1 MKNLRYIGPFFRMN
15 SLSEKEINGQL
26 FYLSKEAVKT
36 IVLNSRCGL
45 VSQIKKYNKLSSSI
59 DITTKSNFSPLLC
72 VYRKASPTF
81 IHSKNSNGFD
91 EETFKKE
98 INPSTNALMSLCLLE
113 LLDYYRSFE
122 NTDKSIYSIN
132 EIYKNL
138 TKDQLDFYSSHLRN
152 REGVFVDKKN
162 LLENNAKNF
171 NLVDKDKKFK
181 FSDQAFMMIAYYL
194 YSIKNPTDESA
205 ELYKEFSDQILKMF
219 CDFKDQ
225 IYECSLDE
233 ICKVVLSLNLLY
245 SYSDNNNEELKD
257 LIIDLSD
264 YAMGKFDEK
273 DYYIDSLDTASLC
286 SIVLTLSYKHT
297 KIISFSEKTT
307 EIINRLYTLY
317 DEEKGAFYK
326 LSSKKEIKYSCFDIT
341 FYVLAFIIYQNI
353 ISNSTEYKL
362 MISTVYKKFIINSGL
377 ITSWPEAP
385 TLDDY
390 ERYRGF
396 TLNSN
401 DMVDESYFRMPNIP
415 TPDSTGSAPIFNK
428 YVTYNKR
435 KDSFSVGKSSFDSYR
450 NFLNFFLIIH
460 LFKDEYMDELGLL
473 DGDIPS
479 INNDSLL
486 RSESEDNIEDF
497 PDEIVET
504 EESDKYDEYDK
515 LERSK
520 EIIETEQ
527 IIEAPMESAE
537 VIDIIVE
544 DVIVDEPSREIPVQ
558 GLDISIEDIIEP
570 DEN

>member
-181 FSDQAFMMIAYYL
+181 FSDQAFMMLAYYL
-194 YSIKNPTDESA
+194 YSIKNPNDESA

-225 IYECSLDE
+225 IYDCSLDE

-245 SYSDNNNEELKD
+245 SYSDGDNEELKD

-297 KIISFSEKTT
+297 KIITFSEKTT

-341 FYVLAFIIYQNI
+341 FYVLAFITYQNI

-473 DGDIPS
+473 DGDIPP
-479 INNDSLL
+479 INNDDLL
-486 RSESEDNIEDF
+486 RNEPKDDIDT
-497 PDEIVET
+497 PLDEIVES
-504 EESDKYDEYDK
+504 EEDDEIHNLD
-515 LERSK
+515 RSN
-520 EIIETEQ
+520 ETIEAEE
-527 IIEAPMESAE
+527 IIEAPVESSE
-537 VIDIIVE
+537 VIEITVEEVIIE
-544 DVIVDEPSREIPVQ
+544 EPTREIPAQ
-558 GLDISIEDIIEP
+558 SLNIPIEDIIES

>member
-1 MKNLRYIGPFFRMN
+1 MRYIGPFFRMN

-36 IVLNSRCGL
+36 IVLNSKCGL

-59 DITTKSNFSPLLC
+59 DITTNSNFSPLLC

-113 LLDYYRSFE
+113 LLDYYRGFE
-122 NTDKSIYSIN
+122 NIDKSIYSIN

-138 TKDQLDFYSSHLRN
+138 VKDQLDFYSIHLRN

-162 LLENNAKNF
+162 ILESNSKNF

-181 FSDQAFMMIAYYL
+181 FSDQSFMMIAYYL
-194 YSIKNPTDESA
+194 YSIKNPNDESSD
-205 ELYKEFSDQILKMF
+205 LYKEFSEQILKMF

-225 IYECSLDE
+225 IYDCSLDE
-233 ICKVVLSLNLLY
+233 ICKVLLALNILY
-245 SYSDNNNEELKD
+245 SYNYNNDELKD
-257 LIIDLSD
+257 LIIDLAD
-264 YAMGKFDEK
+264 YAMCKFDEK

-297 KIISFSEKTT
+297 KILTFSEKTT

-317 DEEKGAFYK
+317 DEDKGAFYK

-341 FYVLAFIIYQNI
+341 FYILAFIIYQSI
-353 ISNSTEYKL
+353 ISNSNEYRM
-362 MISTVYKKFIINSGL
+362 MISTIYKKFIINSGL

-396 TLNSN
+396 SLNSN

-415 TPDSTGSAPIFNK
+415 TPDSTGIAPIFNK
-428 YVTYNKR
+428 YITYNKR
-435 KDSFSVGKSSFDSYR
+435 KDSFSISKNTFDSYR
-450 NFLNFFLIIH
+450 NFLNFFLLIH

-473 DGDIPS
+473 
-479 INNDSLL
+479 
-486 RSESEDNIEDF
+486 EDNILSTTEVRKSQEESINTDVVSS
-497 PDEIVET
+497 DVTTET
-504 EESDKYDEYDK
+504 EK
-515 LERSK
+515 
-520 EIIETEQ
+520 IIETQ
-527 IIEAPMESAE
+527 VNTSTE
-537 VIDIIVE
+537 VIDTVPVDI
-544 DVIVDEPSREIPVQ
+544 IVDENPVEIQPTS
-558 GLDISIEDIIEP
+558 LNKS
-570 DEN
+570 DENNEQTTKI

>member
-1 MKNLRYIGPFFRMN
+1 MRYIGPFFRMN

-36 IVLNSRCGL
+36 IVLNSKCGL

-59 DITTKSNFSPLLC
+59 DITTNSNFSPLLC

-113 LLDYYRSFE
+113 LLDYYRGFE
-122 NTDKSIYSIN
+122 NIDKSIYSIN

-138 TKDQLDFYSSHLRN
+138 VKDQLDFYSIHLRN

-162 LLENNAKNF
+162 ILESNSKNF

-181 FSDQAFMMIAYYL
+181 FSDQSFMMIAYYL
-194 YSIKNPTDESA
+194 YSIKNPNDESSD
-205 ELYKEFSDQILKMF
+205 LYKEFSEQILKMF

-225 IYECSLDE
+225 IYDCSLDE
-233 ICKVVLSLNLLY
+233 ICKVLLALNILY
-245 SYSDNNNEELKD
+245 SYNYNNDELKD
-257 LIIDLSD
+257 LIIDLAD
-264 YAMGKFDEK
+264 YAMCKFDEK

-297 KIISFSEKTT
+297 KILTFSEKTT

-317 DEEKGAFYK
+317 DEDKGAFYK

-341 FYVLAFIIYQNI
+341 FYILAFIIYQSI
-353 ISNSTEYKL
+353 ISNSNEYRM
-362 MISTVYKKFIINSGL
+362 MISTIYKKFIINSGL

-396 TLNSN
+396 SLNSN

-415 TPDSTGSAPIFNK
+415 TPDSTGIAPIFNK
-428 YVTYNKR
+428 YITYNKR
-435 KDSFSVGKSSFDSYR
+435 KDSFSISKNTFDSYR
-450 NFLNFFLIIH
+450 NFLNFFLLIH
-460 LFKDEYMDELGLL
+460 LFKDEYMYELGLL
-473 DGDIPS
+473 
-479 INNDSLL
+479 
-486 RSESEDNIEDF
+486 EDNILSTTEVRKSQEESINTDVVSS
-497 PDEIVET
+497 DVTTET
-504 EESDKYDEYDK
+504 EK
-515 LERSK
+515 
-520 EIIETEQ
+520 IIETQ
-527 IIEAPMESAE
+527 VNTSTE
-537 VIDIIVE
+537 VIDTVPVDI
-544 DVIVDEPSREIPVQ
+544 IVDENPVEIQPTS
-558 GLDISIEDIIEP
+558 LNKSN
-570 DEN
+570 ENNEQTTKI

>member
-59 DITTKSNFSPLLC
+59 DITTNSNFSPLLC

-113 LLDYYRSFE
+113 LLDYYRNFE
-122 NTDKSIYSIN
+122 NIDKNIYSIN

-138 TKDQLDFYSSHLRN
+138 TKDQLDFYSTHLRN
-152 REGVFVDKKN
+152 SEGVFADKKN
-162 LLENNAKNF
+162 LLENNSKNF

-181 FSDQAFMMIAYYL
+181 FSDQAFMMLAYYL
-194 YSIKNPTDESA
+194 YSIKNLNDESS
-205 ELYKEFSDQILKMF
+205 ELYKEFSNQILKMF

-225 IYECSLDE
+225 IYDCSLDE
-233 ICKVVLSLNLLY
+233 ICKVLLSLNILY
-245 SYSDNNNEELKD
+245 NYNDNNNDELKD
-257 LIIDLSD
+257 LIIDLAD
-264 YAMGKFDEK
+264 YAMCKFDEK

-286 SIVLTLSYKHT
+286 SIVLSLSYKHT
-297 KIISFSEKTT
+297 KILTFSEKTT

-341 FYVLAFIIYQNI
+341 FYILAFIIYQNI
-353 ISNSTEYKL
+353 ISTSNEYKV
-362 MISTVYKKFIINSGL
+362 MISTIYKKFVINSGL

-401 DMVDESYFRMPNIP
+401 DMVDETYFRMPNIP
-415 TPDSTGSAPIFNK
+415 TPESTGNAPIFNK
-428 YVTYNKR
+428 YITYNKR
-435 KDSFSVGKSSFDSYR
+435 KDSFSVSKNTFDSYR
-450 NFLNFFLIIH
+450 NFLNFFLLIH
-460 LFKDEYMDELGLL
+460 FFKDEYMDELGLL
-473 DGDIPS
+473 DDKSTTVTDISPLQEES
-479 INNDSLL
+479 I
-486 RSESEDNIEDF
+486 RNIDTTS
-497 PDEIVET
+497 DVSIET
-504 EESDKYDEYDK
+504 EETIKNPVDS
-515 LERSK
+515 SV
-520 EIIETEQ
+520 
-527 IIEAPMESAE
+527 E
-537 VIDIIVE
+537 VIDIIPE
-544 DVIVDEPSREIPVQ
+544 EVIVNETVKEMPVQ
-558 GLDISIEDIIEP
+558 GLDASREDTIESDK
-570 DEN
+570 N

>member
-59 DITTKSNFSPLLC
+59 DITTNSNFSPLLC

-122 NTDKSIYSIN
+122 NIDKSIYSIN

-138 TKDQLDFYSSHLRN
+138 AKDQLDFYSTHLRN

-162 LLENNAKNF
+162 ILENNAKNF
-171 NLVDKDKKFK
+171 NLVDKDNKFK

-194 YSIKNPTDESA
+194 YSIKNPNDESSD
-205 ELYKEFSDQILKMF
+205 LYKEFSEQILRMF

-225 IYECSLDE
+225 IYDCSLDE
-233 ICKVVLSLNLLY
+233 ICKVLLSLNILY
-245 SYSDNNNEELKD
+245 SYNDNNAELKD
-257 LIIDLSD
+257 LIIDLAD
-264 YAMGKFDEK
+264 YAMCKFDEK
-273 DYYIDSLDTASLC
+273 DYYINSLDTASLC

-297 KIISFSEKTT
+297 KIMTFSEKTT

-317 DEEKGAFYK
+317 DEDKGAFYK

-341 FYVLAFIIYQNI
+341 FYILAFIIYQNI
-353 ISNSTEYKL
+353 ISNSNEYRM
-362 MISTVYKKFIINSGL
+362 MISTIYKKFIINSGL

-396 TLNSN
+396 SLNSN

-415 TPDSTGSAPIFNK
+415 TPDSTGVAPIFNK
-428 YVTYNKR
+428 YITYNKR
-435 KDSFSVGKSSFDSYR
+435 KDSFSISKNTFDSYR
-450 NFLNFFLIIH
+450 NFLNFFLLIH

-473 DGDIPS
+473 EDSMLSTSEVRLSQEES
-479 INNDSLL
+479 INTVIESSDSITTT
-486 RSESEDNIEDF
+486 EKIIKTQDNTSTKVVD
-497 PDEIVET
+497 IVPE
-504 EESDKYDEYDK
+504 
-515 LERSK
+515 
-520 EIIETEQ
+520 
-527 IIEAPMESAE
+527 
-537 VIDIIVE
+537 DIIVNE
-544 DVIVDEPSREIPVQ
+544 NSVEIQSTP
-558 GLDISIEDIIEP
+558 LSKP
-570 DEN
+570 NENNPETNKN

>member
-1 MKNLRYIGPFFRMN
+1 MRYIGPFFRMN

-36 IVLNSRCGL
+36 IVLNSKCGL

-59 DITTKSNFSPLLC
+59 DITTNSNFSPLLC

-122 NTDKSIYSIN
+122 SIDKSIYSIN

-138 TKDQLDFYSSHLRN
+138 AKDQLDFYSTHLRN

-162 LLENNAKNF
+162 ILENNSKNF

-181 FSDQAFMMIAYYL
+181 FSDQSFMMIAYYL
-194 YSIKNPTDESA
+194 YSIKNPNDESSD
-205 ELYKEFSDQILKMF
+205 LYNEFSEQILKMF

-225 IYECSLDE
+225 IYDCSLDE
-233 ICKVVLSLNLLY
+233 VCKVLLSLNVLY
-245 SYSDNNNEELKD
+245 SYNYNNDELKD
-257 LIIDLSD
+257 LIIDLAD
-264 YAMGKFDEK
+264 YAMCKFDEK

-297 KIISFSEKTT
+297 KILTFSEKTT

-317 DEEKGAFYK
+317 DEDKGAFYK

-341 FYVLAFIIYQNI
+341 FYILAFIIYQSI
-353 ISNSTEYKL
+353 ISNSNEYRM
-362 MISTVYKKFIINSGL
+362 MISTIYKKFIINSGL

-396 TLNSN
+396 SLNSN

-415 TPDSTGSAPIFNK
+415 TPDSTGIAPIFNK
-428 YVTYNKR
+428 YITYNKR
-435 KDSFSVGKSSFDSYR
+435 KDSFSISKNTFDSYR
-450 NFLNFFLIIH
+450 NFLNFFLLIH

-473 DGDIPS
+473 
-479 INNDSLL
+479 
-486 RSESEDNIEDF
+486 EDNILSTTEVRKSQEESINTDVVSS
-497 PDEIVET
+497 DVTTET
-504 EESDKYDEYDK
+504 EK
-515 LERSK
+515 
-520 EIIETEQ
+520 IIETQ
-527 IIEAPMESAE
+527 VSTSTE
-537 VIDIIVE
+537 VIDTVPVDI
-544 DVIVDEPSREIPVQ
+544 IVDENPVEIQPTS
-558 GLDISIEDIIEP
+558 LNKS
-570 DEN
+570 DENNEQTTKI

>member
-59 DITTKSNFSPLLC
+59 DITTNSNFSPLLC

-122 NTDKSIYSIN
+122 NIDKSIYSIN

-138 TKDQLDFYSSHLRN
+138 AKDQLDFYSTHLRN

-162 LLENNAKNF
+162 ILENNAKNF

-194 YSIKNPTDESA
+194 YSIKNPNDESSD
-205 ELYKEFSDQILKMF
+205 LYKEFSEQILKMF

-225 IYECSLDE
+225 IYDCSLDE
-233 ICKVVLSLNLLY
+233 ICKVLLSLNILY
-245 SYSDNNNEELKD
+245 SYNDNNAELKD
-257 LIIDLSD
+257 LIIDLAD
-264 YAMGKFDEK
+264 YAMCKFDEK
-273 DYYIDSLDTASLC
+273 DYYINSLDTASLC

-297 KIISFSEKTT
+297 KILTFSEKTT

-317 DEEKGAFYK
+317 DEDKGAFYK

-341 FYVLAFIIYQNI
+341 FYILAFIIYQNI
-353 ISNSTEYKL
+353 INSSNEYRM
-362 MISTVYKKFIINSGL
+362 MISTIYKKFIINSGL

-396 TLNSN
+396 SLNSK

-415 TPDSTGSAPIFNK
+415 TPDSTGVAPIFNK
-428 YVTYNKR
+428 YITYNKR
-435 KDSFSVGKSSFDSYR
+435 KDSFSISKNTFDSYR
-450 NFLNFFLIIH
+450 NFLNFFLLIH

-473 DGDIPS
+473 EDSMLSTSEVRSSQEES
-479 INNDSLL
+479 INTVTESSDS
-486 RSESEDNIEDF
+486 ITT
-497 PDEIVET
+497 T
-504 EESDKYDEYDK
+504 EK
-515 LERSK
+515 
-520 EIIETEQ
+520 IIETQ
-527 IIEAPMESAE
+527 DNTSTE
-537 VIDIIVE
+537 VVDIVPEDIIVNE
-544 DVIVDEPSREIPVQ
+544 NSVEIQSTP
-558 GLDISIEDIIEP
+558 LSKP
-570 DEN
+570 DENNPETNKN

>member
-36 IVLNSRCGL
+36 IVLQSKCGL
-45 VSQIKKYNKLSSSI
+45 VSKIKKNKSSSSI
-59 DITTKSNFSPLLC
+59 DITTNSNFSPLLC

-113 LLDYYRSFE
+113 LLDYYRNFE
-122 NTDKSIYSIN
+122 NIDKNIYSIN

-138 TKDQLDFYSSHLRN
+138 TKDQLDFYSTHLRN
-152 REGVFVDKKN
+152 SEGVFADKKN
-162 LLENNAKNF
+162 LLENNSKNF

-181 FSDQAFMMIAYYL
+181 FSDQAFMMLAYYL
-194 YSIKNPTDESA
+194 YSIKNLNDESS
-205 ELYKEFSDQILKMF
+205 ELYKEFSNQILKMF

-225 IYECSLDE
+225 IYDCSLDE
-233 ICKVVLSLNLLY
+233 ICKVLLSLNILY
-245 SYSDNNNEELKD
+245 NYNDNNNDELKD
-257 LIIDLSD
+257 LIIDLAD
-264 YAMGKFDEK
+264 YAMCKFDEK

-297 KIISFSEKTT
+297 KILTFSEKTT

-341 FYVLAFIIYQNI
+341 FYILAFIIYQNI
-353 ISNSTEYKL
+353 ISTSNEYKV
-362 MISTVYKKFIINSGL
+362 MISTIYKKFVINSGL

-401 DMVDESYFRMPNIP
+401 DMVDETYFRMPNIP
-415 TPDSTGSAPIFNK
+415 TPESTGNAPIFNK
-428 YVTYNKR
+428 YITYNKR
-435 KDSFSVGKSSFDSYR
+435 KDSFSVSKNTFDSYR
-450 NFLNFFLIIH
+450 NFLNFFLLIH
-460 LFKDEYMDELGLL
+460 FFKDEYMDELGLL
-473 DGDIPS
+473 DDKSTTVTDISPLQEES
-479 INNDSLL
+479 I
-486 RSESEDNIEDF
+486 RNIDTTS
-497 PDEIVET
+497 DVSIET
-504 EESDKYDEYDK
+504 EETIKNPVDS
-515 LERSK
+515 SV
-520 EIIETEQ
+520 
-527 IIEAPMESAE
+527 E
-537 VIDIIVE
+537 VIDIIPE
-544 DVIVDEPSREIPVQ
+544 EVIVNETVKEMPAQ
-558 GLDISIEDIIEP
+558 GLDASREDTIESDK
-570 DEN
+570 N

>member
-1 MKNLRYIGPFFRMN
+1 MRYIGPFFRMN

-36 IVLNSRCGL
+36 IVLNSKCGL

-59 DITTKSNFSPLLC
+59 DITTNSNFSPLLC

-122 NTDKSIYSIN
+122 SIDKSIYSIN

-138 TKDQLDFYSSHLRN
+138 AKDQLDFYSTHLRN

-162 LLENNAKNF
+162 ILENNSKNF

-181 FSDQAFMMIAYYL
+181 FSDQSFMMIAYYL
-194 YSIKNPTDESA
+194 YSIKNPNDESSD
-205 ELYKEFSDQILKMF
+205 LYNEFSEQILKMF

-225 IYECSLDE
+225 IYDCSLDE
-233 ICKVVLSLNLLY
+233 VCKVLLSLNVLY
-245 SYSDNNNEELKD
+245 SYNYNNDELKD
-257 LIIDLSD
+257 LIIDLTD
-264 YAMGKFDEK
+264 YAMCKFDEK

-297 KIISFSEKTT
+297 KILTFSEKTT

-317 DEEKGAFYK
+317 DEDKGAFYK

-341 FYVLAFIIYQNI
+341 FYILAFIIYQSI
-353 ISNSTEYKL
+353 ISNSNEYRM
-362 MISTVYKKFIINSGL
+362 MISTIYKKFIINSGL

-396 TLNSN
+396 SLNSN

-415 TPDSTGSAPIFNK
+415 TPDSTGIAPIFNK
-428 YVTYNKR
+428 YITYNKR
-435 KDSFSVGKSSFDSYR
+435 KDSFSISKNTFDSYR
-450 NFLNFFLIIH
+450 NFLNFFLLIH

-473 DGDIPS
+473 
-479 INNDSLL
+479 
-486 RSESEDNIEDF
+486 EDNILSTTEVRKSQEESINTDVVSS
-497 PDEIVET
+497 DVTTET
-504 EESDKYDEYDK
+504 EK
-515 LERSK
+515 
-520 EIIETEQ
+520 IIETQ
-527 IIEAPMESAE
+527 VNTSTE
-537 VIDIIVE
+537 VIDTVPVDI
-544 DVIVDEPSREIPVQ
+544 IVDENPVEIQPTS
-558 GLDISIEDIIEP
+558 LNKS
-570 DEN
+570 DENNEQTTKI

>member
-1 MKNLRYIGPFFRMN
+1 MRYIGPFFRMN

-36 IVLNSRCGL
+36 IVLNSKCGL

-59 DITTKSNFSPLLC
+59 DITTNSNFSPLLC
-72 VYRKASPTF
+72 LYRKASPTF

-113 LLDYYRSFE
+113 LLDYYRGFE
-122 NTDKSIYSIN
+122 NIDKSIYSIN

-138 TKDQLDFYSSHLRN
+138 VKDQLDFYSIHLRN

-162 LLENNAKNF
+162 ILESNSKNF

-181 FSDQAFMMIAYYL
+181 FSDQSFMMIAYYL
-194 YSIKNPTDESA
+194 YSIKNPNDESSD
-205 ELYKEFSDQILKMF
+205 LYKEFSEQILKMF

-225 IYECSLDE
+225 IYDCSLDE
-233 ICKVVLSLNLLY
+233 ICKVLLALNILY
-245 SYSDNNNEELKD
+245 SYNYNNDELKD
-257 LIIDLSD
+257 LIIDLAD
-264 YAMGKFDEK
+264 YAMCKFDEK

-297 KIISFSEKTT
+297 KILTFSEKTT

-317 DEEKGAFYK
+317 DEDKGAFYK

-341 FYVLAFIIYQNI
+341 FYILAFIIYQSI
-353 ISNSTEYKL
+353 ISNSNEYRM
-362 MISTVYKKFIINSGL
+362 MISTIYKKFIINSGL

-396 TLNSN
+396 SLNSN

-415 TPDSTGSAPIFNK
+415 TPDSTGIAPIFNK
-428 YVTYNKR
+428 YITYNKR
-435 KDSFSVGKSSFDSYR
+435 KDSFSISKNTFDSYR
-450 NFLNFFLIIH
+450 NFLNFFLLIH

-473 DGDIPS
+473 
-479 INNDSLL
+479 
-486 RSESEDNIEDF
+486 EDNILSTTEVRKSQEESINTDVVSS
-497 PDEIVET
+497 DVTTET
-504 EESDKYDEYDK
+504 EK
-515 LERSK
+515 
-520 EIIETEQ
+520 IIETQ
-527 IIEAPMESAE
+527 VNTSTE
-537 VIDIIVE
+537 VIDTVPVDI
-544 DVIVDEPSREIPVQ
+544 IVDENPVEIQPTS
-558 GLDISIEDIIEP
+558 LNKSN
-570 DEN
+570 ENNEQTTKI

>member
-59 DITTKSNFSPLLC
+59 DITTNSNFSPLLC

-122 NTDKSIYSIN
+122 NIDKSIYSIN

-138 TKDQLDFYSSHLRN
+138 AKDQLDFYSTHLRN

-162 LLENNAKNF
+162 ILENNAKNF

-194 YSIKNPTDESA
+194 YSIKNPNDESSD
-205 ELYKEFSDQILKMF
+205 LYKEFSEQILRMF

-225 IYECSLDE
+225 IYDCSLDE
-233 ICKVVLSLNLLY
+233 ICKDLLSLNILY
-245 SYSDNNNEELKD
+245 SYNDNNAELKD
-257 LIIDLSD
+257 LIIDLAD
-264 YAMGKFDEK
+264 YAMCKFDEK
-273 DYYIDSLDTASLC
+273 DYYINSLDTTSLC

-297 KIISFSEKTT
+297 KILTFSEKTT

-317 DEEKGAFYK
+317 DEDKGAFYK

-341 FYVLAFIIYQNI
+341 FYILAFIIYQNI
-353 ISNSTEYKL
+353 ISNSNEYRM
-362 MISTVYKKFIINSGL
+362 MISTIYKKFIINSGL

-396 TLNSN
+396 SLNSK

-415 TPDSTGSAPIFNK
+415 TPDSTGVAPIFNK
-428 YVTYNKR
+428 YITYNKR
-435 KDSFSVGKSSFDSYR
+435 KDSFSISKNTFDSYR
-450 NFLNFFLIIH
+450 NFLNFFLLIH

-473 DGDIPS
+473 EDSMLSTSEVRSSQEES
-479 INNDSLL
+479 INTVIESSDS
-486 RSESEDNIEDF
+486 ITT
-497 PDEIVET
+497 T
-504 EESDKYDEYDK
+504 EK
-515 LERSK
+515 
-520 EIIETEQ
+520 IIETQ
-527 IIEAPMESAE
+527 DNTSTE
-537 VIDIIVE
+537 VVDIVPEDIIVNE
-544 DVIVDEPSREIPVQ
+544 NSVEIQSTP
-558 GLDISIEDIIEP
+558 LSKP
-570 DEN
+570 DENNPETNKN

>member
-59 DITTKSNFSPLLC
+59 DITTNSNFSPLLC

-122 NTDKSIYSIN
+122 NIDKSIYSIN
-132 EIYKNL
+132 EIYRNL
-138 TKDQLDFYSSHLRN
+138 VKDQLDFYSTHLRN

-162 LLENNAKNF
+162 ILENNAKNF

-194 YSIKNPTDESA
+194 FSIKNPNDESSD
-205 ELYKEFSDQILKMF
+205 LYKEFSEQILKMF

-225 IYECSLDE
+225 IYDCSLDE
-233 ICKVVLSLNLLY
+233 VCKVLLSLNVLY
-245 SYSDNNNEELKD
+245 SYNYNNDELKD
-257 LIIDLSD
+257 LIIDLAD
-264 YAMGKFDEK
+264 YAMCKFDEK

-297 KIISFSEKTT
+297 KILTFSEKTT

-317 DEEKGAFYK
+317 DEDKGAFYK

-341 FYVLAFIIYQNI
+341 FYILAFIIYQNA
-353 ISNSTEYKL
+353 ISNSNEYRI
-362 MISTVYKKFIINSGL
+362 MISTIYKKFIINSGL

-396 TLNSN
+396 SLNSN

-415 TPDSTGSAPIFNK
+415 TPDSTGVAPIFNK
-428 YVTYNKR
+428 YITYNKR
-435 KDSFSVGKSSFDSYR
+435 KDSFSISKNTFDSYR
-450 NFLNFFLIIH
+450 NFLNFFLLIH

-473 DGDIPS
+473 EDNIPS
-479 INNDSLL
+479 IPEVRTSQ
-486 RSESEDNIEDF
+486 
-497 PDEIVET
+497 
-504 EESDKYDEYDK
+504 EESISTVAAPSDVTTANEK
-515 LERSK
+515 
-520 EIIETEQ
+520 IIETQ
-527 IIEAPMESAE
+527 VNTSTE
-537 VIDIIVE
+537 VIDIVPEAIIVNE
-544 DVIVDEPSREIPVQ
+544 NPVEIQ
-558 GLDISIEDIIEP
+558 STTLNKS
-570 DEN
+570 DENNRETDKN

>member
-1 MKNLRYIGPFFRMN
+1 MRYIGPFFRMN

-36 IVLNSRCGL
+36 IVLNSKCGL

-59 DITTKSNFSPLLC
+59 DITTNGNFSPLLC

-122 NTDKSIYSIN
+122 NIDKSIYSIN

-138 TKDQLDFYSSHLRN
+138 AKDQLDFYSSHLRN

-162 LLENNAKNF
+162 ILENNSKNF

-181 FSDQAFMMIAYYL
+181 FSDQSFMMIAYYL
-194 YSIKNPTDESA
+194 YSIKSPNDESSD
-205 ELYKEFSDQILKMF
+205 LYKEFSEQILKMF

-225 IYECSLDE
+225 IYDCSLDE
-233 ICKVVLSLNLLY
+233 VCKVLLSLNVLY
-245 SYSDNNNEELKD
+245 SYNYNNDELKD
-257 LIIDLSD
+257 LIIDLAD
-264 YAMGKFDEK
+264 YAMCKFDEK

-297 KIISFSEKTT
+297 KILTFSEKTT

-317 DEEKGAFYK
+317 DEDKGAFYK

-341 FYVLAFIIYQNI
+341 FYILAFIIYQNI
-353 ISNSTEYKL
+353 ISNSNEYRM
-362 MISTVYKKFIINSGL
+362 MISTIYKKFIINSGL

-396 TLNSN
+396 SLNSN

-415 TPDSTGSAPIFNK
+415 TPDSTGVAPIFNK
-428 YVTYNKR
+428 YITYNKR
-435 KDSFSVGKSSFDSYR
+435 KDSFSISKNTFDSYR
-450 NFLNFFLIIH
+450 NFLNFFLLIH

-473 DGDIPS
+473 
-479 INNDSLL
+479 
-486 RSESEDNIEDF
+486 EDNISSTI
-497 PDEIVET
+497 EIRKSQEESINTDIVSSNVNTET
-504 EESDKYDEYDK
+504 EK
-515 LERSK
+515 
-520 EIIETEQ
+520 IMETQ
-527 IIEAPMESAE
+527 VNTSTD
-537 VIDIIVE
+537 VIDTVPVDIIV
-544 DVIVDEPSREIPVQ
+544 
-558 GLDISIEDIIEP
+558 
-570 DEN
+570 DENPIEIQPTPLNKSNESNEQTTKI

>member
-1 MKNLRYIGPFFRMN
+1 MRYIGPFFRMN

-36 IVLNSRCGL
+36 IVLNSKCGL

-59 DITTKSNFSPLLC
+59 DITTNSNFSPLLC

-113 LLDYYRSFE
+113 LLDYYRGFE
-122 NTDKSIYSIN
+122 NIDKSIYSIN

-138 TKDQLDFYSSHLRN
+138 AKDQLDFYSTHLRN

-162 LLENNAKNF
+162 ILENNAKNF

-181 FSDQAFMMIAYYL
+181 FSDQSFMMIAYYL
-194 YSIKNPTDESA
+194 YSIKNPSDESSD
-205 ELYKEFSDQILKMF
+205 LYKEFSEQILKMF

-225 IYECSLDE
+225 IYDCSLDE
-233 ICKVVLSLNLLY
+233 ICKVLLSLNVLY
-245 SYSDNNNEELKD
+245 SYNYNNDELKD
-257 LIIDLSD
+257 LILDLTD
-264 YAMGKFDEK
+264 YAMCKFDEK
-273 DYYIDSLDTASLC
+273 DYYTDSLDTASLC
-286 SIVLTLSYKHT
+286 CIVLTLSYKHT
-297 KIISFSEKTT
+297 KILTFSEKTT

-317 DEEKGAFYK
+317 DDDKGAFYK

-341 FYVLAFIIYQNI
+341 FYILAFITYQNTI
-353 ISNSTEYKL
+353 NNSNEYRM
-362 MISTVYKKFIINSGL
+362 MISTIYKKFIINSGL

-415 TPDSTGSAPIFNK
+415 TPDSTGIAPIFNK
-428 YVTYNKR
+428 YITYNKR
-435 KDSFSVGKSSFDSYR
+435 KDSFSISKNTFDSYR
-450 NFLNFFLIIH
+450 NFLNFFLLIH
-460 LFKDEYMDELGLL
+460 LFKSEYMDELGLL
-473 DGDIPS
+473 ENNVISIPEVRTS
-479 INNDSLL
+479 QEEFFDTYMVS
-486 RSESEDNIEDF
+486 SD
-497 PDEIVET
+497 VTAET
-504 EESDKYDEYDK
+504 EKTIK
-515 LERSK
+515 
-520 EIIETEQ
+520 T
-527 IIEAPMESAE
+527 
-537 VIDIIVE
+537 
-544 DVIVDEPSREIPVQ
+544 
-558 GLDISIEDIIEP
+558 IEDIETKVNISTDVVDTVP
-570 DEN
+570 VDKVVDENPIKVQVTSINKSDENN

>member
-1 MKNLRYIGPFFRMN
+1 MRYIGPFFRMN

-36 IVLNSRCGL
+36 IVLNSKCGL

-59 DITTKSNFSPLLC
+59 DITTNSNFSPLLC

-113 LLDYYRSFE
+113 LLDYYRGFE
-122 NTDKSIYSIN
+122 NIDKSIYSIN

-138 TKDQLDFYSSHLRN
+138 VKDQLDFYSIHLRN

-162 LLENNAKNF
+162 ILESNSKNF

-181 FSDQAFMMIAYYL
+181 FSDQSFMMISYYL
-194 YSIKNPTDESA
+194 YSIKNPNDESSD
-205 ELYKEFSDQILKMF
+205 LYKEFSEQILKMF

-225 IYECSLDE
+225 IYDCSLDE
-233 ICKVVLSLNLLY
+233 ICKVLLSLNVLY
-245 SYSDNNNEELKD
+245 SYNYNNDELKD
-257 LIIDLSD
+257 LIIDLAD
-264 YAMGKFDEK
+264 YAMCKFDEK
-273 DYYIDSLDTASLC
+273 DYYIDSLDTTSLC

-297 KIISFSEKTT
+297 KIITFSEKTT

-317 DEEKGAFYK
+317 DEDKGAFYK

-341 FYVLAFIIYQNI
+341 FYIIAFIIYQSI
-353 ISNSTEYKL
+353 ISNSNEYRI
-362 MISTVYKKFIINSGL
+362 MISTIYKKFIINSGL

-396 TLNSN
+396 SLNSN

-415 TPDSTGSAPIFNK
+415 TPDSTGVAPIFNK
-428 YVTYNKR
+428 YITYNKR
-435 KDSFSVGKSSFDSYR
+435 KDSFSISKNTFDSYR
-450 NFLNFFLIIH
+450 NFLNFFLLIH

-473 DGDIPS
+473 
-479 INNDSLL
+479 
-486 RSESEDNIEDF
+486 EDNILSSTEVRKSQEESINTDVVSS
-497 PDEIVET
+497 DVTTET
-504 EESDKYDEYDK
+504 EK
-515 LERSK
+515 
-520 EIIETEQ
+520 IIETQ
-527 IIEAPMESAE
+527 VNTSTE
-537 VIDIIVE
+537 VIDTVHVDI
-544 DVIVDEPSREIPVQ
+544 IVDENPVEIQPTS
-558 GLDISIEDIIEP
+558 LNKS
-570 DEN
+570 DENNEQTTKI

>member
-1 MKNLRYIGPFFRMN
+1 MRYIGPFFRMN

-36 IVLNSRCGL
+36 IVLNSKCGL

-59 DITTKSNFSPLLC
+59 DITTNGNFSPLLC

-122 NTDKSIYSIN
+122 NIDKSIYSIN

-138 TKDQLDFYSSHLRN
+138 AKDQLDFYSSHLRN

-162 LLENNAKNF
+162 ILENNSKNF

-181 FSDQAFMMIAYYL
+181 FSDQSFMMLAYYL
-194 YSIKNPTDESA
+194 YSIKSPNDESSD
-205 ELYKEFSDQILKMF
+205 LYKEFSEQILKMF

-225 IYECSLDE
+225 IYDCSLDE
-233 ICKVVLSLNLLY
+233 VCKVLLSLNVLY
-245 SYSDNNNEELKD
+245 SYNYNNDELKD
-257 LIIDLSD
+257 LIIDLAD
-264 YAMGKFDEK
+264 YAMCKFDEK

-297 KIISFSEKTT
+297 KILTFSEKTT

-317 DEEKGAFYK
+317 DEDKGAFYK

-341 FYVLAFIIYQNI
+341 FYILAFIIYQNI
-353 ISNSTEYKL
+353 ISNSNEYRM
-362 MISTVYKKFIINSGL
+362 MISTIYKKFIINSGL

-396 TLNSN
+396 SLNSN

-415 TPDSTGSAPIFNK
+415 TPDSTGVAPIFNK
-428 YVTYNKR
+428 YITYNKR
-435 KDSFSVGKSSFDSYR
+435 KDSFSISKNTFDSYR
-450 NFLNFFLIIH
+450 NFLNFFLLIH

-473 DGDIPS
+473 
-479 INNDSLL
+479 
-486 RSESEDNIEDF
+486 EDNISSTT
-497 PDEIVET
+497 EIRKSQEESINTDIVSSNVNTET
-504 EESDKYDEYDK
+504 EK
-515 LERSK
+515 
-520 EIIETEQ
+520 IMETQ
-527 IIEAPMESAE
+527 VNTSTD
-537 VIDIIVE
+537 VIDTVPVDIIV
-544 DVIVDEPSREIPVQ
+544 
-558 GLDISIEDIIEP
+558 
-570 DEN
+570 DENPIEIQPTPLNKSNENNEQTTKI

>member
-1 MKNLRYIGPFFRMN
+1 MRYIGPFFRMN

-36 IVLNSRCGL
+36 IVLNSKCGL

-59 DITTKSNFSPLLC
+59 DITTNSNFSPLLC

-113 LLDYYRSFE
+113 LLDYYRGFE
-122 NTDKSIYSIN
+122 NIDKSIYSIN

-138 TKDQLDFYSSHLRN
+138 VKDQLDFYSIHLRN

-162 LLENNAKNF
+162 ILESNSKNF

-181 FSDQAFMMIAYYL
+181 FSDQSFMMIAYYL
-194 YSIKNPTDESA
+194 YSIKNPNDESSD
-205 ELYKEFSDQILKMF
+205 LYKEFSEQILKMF

-225 IYECSLDE
+225 IYDCSLDE
-233 ICKVVLSLNLLY
+233 ICKVLLALNILY
-245 SYSDNNNEELKD
+245 SYNYNNDELKD
-257 LIIDLSD
+257 LIIDLAD
-264 YAMGKFDEK
+264 YAMCKFDEK

-297 KIISFSEKTT
+297 KILTFSEKTT

-317 DEEKGAFYK
+317 DEDKGAFYK

-341 FYVLAFIIYQNI
+341 FYILAFIIYQSI
-353 ISNSTEYKL
+353 ISNSNEYRI
-362 MISTVYKKFIINSGL
+362 MISTIYKKFIINSGL

-396 TLNSN
+396 SLNSN

-415 TPDSTGSAPIFNK
+415 TPDSTGIAPIFNK
-428 YVTYNKR
+428 YITYNKR
-435 KDSFSVGKSSFDSYR
+435 KDSFSISKNTFDSYR
-450 NFLNFFLIIH
+450 NFLNFFLLIH

-473 DGDIPS
+473 
-479 INNDSLL
+479 
-486 RSESEDNIEDF
+486 EDNILSTTEVRKSQEESINTDVVSS
-497 PDEIVET
+497 DVTTET
-504 EESDKYDEYDK
+504 EK
-515 LERSK
+515 
-520 EIIETEQ
+520 IIETQ
-527 IIEAPMESAE
+527 VNTSTE
-537 VIDIIVE
+537 VIDTVPVDI
-544 DVIVDEPSREIPVQ
+544 IVDENPVEIQPTS
-558 GLDISIEDIIEP
+558 LNKSN
-570 DEN
+570 ENNEQTTKI

>member
-45 VSQIKKYNKLSSSI
+45 VSQIKKYNKSSSSI
-59 DITTKSNFSPLLC
+59 DITTNSNFSPLLC

-113 LLDYYRSFE
+113 LLDYYRNFE
-122 NTDKSIYSIN
+122 NIDKSIYSIN

-138 TKDQLDFYSSHLRN
+138 AKDQLDFYSTNLRN

-162 LLENNAKNF
+162 ILENNSKNF

-181 FSDQAFMMIAYYL
+181 FSDQSFMMIAYYL
-194 YSIKNPTDESA
+194 YSIKNSDDESSD
-205 ELYKEFSDQILKMF
+205 LYKEFSEQILRMF

-225 IYECSLDE
+225 IYDCSLDE
-233 ICKVVLSLNLLY
+233 ICKVLLSLNVLY
-245 SYSDNNNEELKD
+245 SYNNDNNELKD
-257 LIIDLSD
+257 LIIDLTD
-264 YAMGKFDEK
+264 YAMCKFDEK
-273 DYYIDSLDTASLC
+273 DYYIDSLDTVSLC

-297 KIISFSEKTT
+297 KIITFSEKTT

-317 DEEKGAFYK
+317 DEDKGAFYK

-341 FYVLAFIIYQNI
+341 FYILAFITYQNTLGT
-353 ISNSTEYKL
+353 SNEYRM
-362 MISTVYKKFIINSGL
+362 MISTIYKKFIINSGL

-396 TLNSN
+396 SLNSS

-415 TPDSTGSAPIFNK
+415 TPDSTGIAPIFNK
-428 YVTYNKR
+428 YITYNKR
-435 KDSFSVGKSSFDSYR
+435 KDSFSTSKNTFDSYR
-450 NFLNFFLIIH
+450 NFLNFFLLIH
-460 LFKDEYMDELGLL
+460 LFKDDYMNELSLPEDNNNPTHELRG
-473 DGDIPS
+473 PEKES
-479 INNDSLL
+479 INSITAPSDINTIAEKVIDTEVNTST
-486 RSESEDNIEDF
+486 EVINIVTDNIPINENS
-497 PDEIVET
+497 PEIQQT
-504 EESDKYDEYDK
+504 NLNK
-515 LERSK
+515 
-520 EIIETEQ
+520 
-527 IIEAPMESAE
+527 
-537 VIDIIVE
+537 
-544 DVIVDEPSREIPVQ
+544 
-558 GLDISIEDIIEP
+558 P
-570 DEN
+570 DENKKK

>member
-59 DITTKSNFSPLLC
+59 DITTNSNFSPLLC

-113 LLDYYRSFE
+113 LLDYYRNFE
-122 NTDKSIYSIN
+122 NIDKSIYSIN

-138 TKDQLDFYSSHLRN
+138 AKDQLDFYSTNLRN

-162 LLENNAKNF
+162 ILENNSKNF

-181 FSDQAFMMIAYYL
+181 FSDQSFMMIAYYL
-194 YSIKNPTDESA
+194 YSIKNSDDESSD
-205 ELYKEFSDQILKMF
+205 LYKEFSEQILRMF

-225 IYECSLDE
+225 IYDCSLDE
-233 ICKVVLSLNLLY
+233 ICKVLLSLNVLY
-245 SYSDNNNEELKD
+245 SYNNDNNELKD
-257 LIIDLSD
+257 LIIDLTD
-264 YAMGKFDEK
+264 YAMCKFDEK
-273 DYYIDSLDTASLC
+273 DYYIDSLDTVSLC

-297 KIISFSEKTT
+297 KIITFSEKTT

-317 DEEKGAFYK
+317 DEDKGAFYK

-341 FYVLAFIIYQNI
+341 FYILAFITYQNTLGT
-353 ISNSTEYKL
+353 SNEYRM
-362 MISTVYKKFIINSGL
+362 MISTIYKKFIINSGL

-396 TLNSN
+396 SLNSS

-415 TPDSTGSAPIFNK
+415 TPDSTGIAPIFNK
-428 YVTYNKR
+428 YITYNKR
-435 KDSFSVGKSSFDSYR
+435 KDSFSTSKNTFDSYR
-450 NFLNFFLIIH
+450 NFLNFFLLIH
-460 LFKDEYMDELGLL
+460 LFKDDYMNELSLPEDNNNPTHELRG
-473 DGDIPS
+473 PEKES
-479 INNDSLL
+479 INSITAPSDINTIAEKVIDTEVNTST
-486 RSESEDNIEDF
+486 EVINIVTDNIPINENS
-497 PDEIVET
+497 PEIQQT
-504 EESDKYDEYDK
+504 NLNK
-515 LERSK
+515 
-520 EIIETEQ
+520 
-527 IIEAPMESAE
+527 
-537 VIDIIVE
+537 
-544 DVIVDEPSREIPVQ
+544 
-558 GLDISIEDIIEP
+558 P
-570 DEN
+570 DENKKK

>member
-1 MKNLRYIGPFFRMN
+1 MRYIGPFFRMN

-36 IVLNSRCGL
+36 IVLNSKCDL

-59 DITTKSNFSPLLC
+59 DITTNSNFSPLLC

-113 LLDYYRSFE
+113 LLDYYRGFE
-122 NTDKSIYSIN
+122 NIDKSIYSIN

-138 TKDQLDFYSSHLRN
+138 VKDQLDFYSIHLRN

-162 LLENNAKNF
+162 ILESNSKNF

-181 FSDQAFMMIAYYL
+181 FSDQSFMMIAYYL
-194 YSIKNPTDESA
+194 YSIKNPNDESSD
-205 ELYKEFSDQILKMF
+205 LYKEFSEQILKMF

-225 IYECSLDE
+225 IYDCSLDE
-233 ICKVVLSLNLLY
+233 ICKVLLSLNVLY
-245 SYSDNNNEELKD
+245 SYNYNNDELKD
-257 LIIDLSD
+257 LIIDLAD
-264 YAMGKFDEK
+264 YAMCKFDEK
-273 DYYIDSLDTASLC
+273 DYYIDSLDTTSLC

-297 KIISFSEKTT
+297 KIITFSEKTT

-317 DEEKGAFYK
+317 DEDKGAFYK

-341 FYVLAFIIYQNI
+341 FYIIAFIIYQSI
-353 ISNSTEYKL
+353 ISNSNEYRI
-362 MISTVYKKFIINSGL
+362 MISTIYKKFIINSGL

-396 TLNSN
+396 SLNSN

-415 TPDSTGSAPIFNK
+415 TPDSTGVAPIFNK
-428 YVTYNKR
+428 YITYNKR
-435 KDSFSVGKSSFDSYR
+435 KDSFSISKNTFDSYR
-450 NFLNFFLIIH
+450 NFLNFFLLIH

-473 DGDIPS
+473 
-479 INNDSLL
+479 
-486 RSESEDNIEDF
+486 EDNILSSTEVRKSQEESINTDVVSS
-497 PDEIVET
+497 DVTTET
-504 EESDKYDEYDK
+504 EK
-515 LERSK
+515 
-520 EIIETEQ
+520 IIETQ
-527 IIEAPMESAE
+527 VNTSTE
-537 VIDIIVE
+537 VIDTVPVDI
-544 DVIVDEPSREIPVQ
+544 IVDENPVEIQPTS
-558 GLDISIEDIIEP
+558 LNKS
-570 DEN
+570 DENNEQTTKI

>member
-59 DITTKSNFSPLLC
+59 DITTNSNFSPLLC

-122 NTDKSIYSIN
+122 NIDKNIYSIN

-138 TKDQLDFYSSHLRN
+138 TKDQLDFYSTHLRN
-152 REGVFVDKKN
+152 SEGVFADKKN
-162 LLENNAKNF
+162 LLENNSKNF

-181 FSDQAFMMIAYYL
+181 FSDQAFMMLAYYL
-194 YSIKNPTDESA
+194 YSIKNLNDESS
-205 ELYKEFSDQILKMF
+205 ELYKEFSNQILKMF

-225 IYECSLDE
+225 IYDCSLDE
-233 ICKVVLSLNLLY
+233 ICKVLLSLNILY
-245 SYSDNNNEELKD
+245 NYNDNNNDELKD
-257 LIIDLSD
+257 LIIDLAD
-264 YAMGKFDEK
+264 YAMCKFDEK

-297 KIISFSEKTT
+297 KILTFSEKTT

-341 FYVLAFIIYQNI
+341 FYILAFIIYQNI
-353 ISNSTEYKL
+353 ISTSNEYKV
-362 MISTVYKKFIINSGL
+362 MISTIYKKFVINSGL

-401 DMVDESYFRMPNIP
+401 DMVDETYFRMPNIP
-415 TPDSTGSAPIFNK
+415 TPESTGNAPIFNK
-428 YVTYNKR
+428 YITYNKR
-435 KDSFSVGKSSFDSYR
+435 KDSFSVSKNTFDSYR
-450 NFLNFFLIIH
+450 NFLNFFLLIH
-460 LFKDEYMDELGLL
+460 FFKDEYMDELGLL
-473 DGDIPS
+473 DDKSTTVTDISPLQEES
-479 INNDSLL
+479 I
-486 RSESEDNIEDF
+486 RNIDTTS
-497 PDEIVET
+497 DVSIET
-504 EESDKYDEYDK
+504 EETIKNPVDS
-515 LERSK
+515 SV
-520 EIIETEQ
+520 
-527 IIEAPMESAE
+527 E
-537 VIDIIVE
+537 VIDIIPE
-544 DVIVDEPSREIPVQ
+544 EVIVNETVKEMPLQ
-558 GLDISIEDIIEP
+558 GLDASREDTIESDK
-570 DEN
+570 N

>member
-45 VSQIKKYNKLSSSI
+45 VSQIKKYNKSSSSI
-59 DITTKSNFSPLLC
+59 DITTNSNFSPLLC

-113 LLDYYRSFE
+113 LLDYYRNFE
-122 NTDKSIYSIN
+122 NIDKSIYSIN

-138 TKDQLDFYSSHLRN
+138 AKDQLDFYSTNLRN

-162 LLENNAKNF
+162 ILENNSKNF

-181 FSDQAFMMIAYYL
+181 FSDQSFMMIAYYL
-194 YSIKNPTDESA
+194 YSIKNSNDESSG
-205 ELYKEFSDQILKMF
+205 LYKEFSEQILRMF

-225 IYECSLDE
+225 IYDCSLDE
-233 ICKVVLSLNLLY
+233 ICKVLLSLNVLY
-245 SYSDNNNEELKD
+245 SYNNDNNELKD
-257 LIIDLSD
+257 LIIDLTD
-264 YAMGKFDEK
+264 YAMCKFDEK
-273 DYYIDSLDTASLC
+273 DYYIDSLDTVSLC

-297 KIISFSEKTT
+297 KIITFSEKTT

-317 DEEKGAFYK
+317 DEDKGAFYK

-341 FYVLAFIIYQNI
+341 FYILAFITYQNTLGT
-353 ISNSTEYKL
+353 SNEYRM
-362 MISTVYKKFIINSGL
+362 MISTIYKKFIINSGL

-396 TLNSN
+396 SLNSS

-415 TPDSTGSAPIFNK
+415 TPDSTGIAPIFNK
-428 YVTYNKR
+428 YITYNKR
-435 KDSFSVGKSSFDSYR
+435 KDSFSTSKNTFDSYR
-450 NFLNFFLIIH
+450 NFLNFFLLIH
-460 LFKDEYMDELGLL
+460 LFKDDYMNELSLL
-473 DGDIPS
+473 EDNNNPTHELRVPEKES
-479 INNDSLL
+479 INSITAPSDINTIDEKVIDTEVNTST
-486 RSESEDNIEDF
+486 EVINIVTDNIPINENS
-497 PDEIVET
+497 PEIQQT
-504 EESDKYDEYDK
+504 NLNK
-515 LERSK
+515 
-520 EIIETEQ
+520 
-527 IIEAPMESAE
+527 
-537 VIDIIVE
+537 
-544 DVIVDEPSREIPVQ
+544 
-558 GLDISIEDIIEP
+558 P
-570 DEN
+570 DENKKK

>member
-59 DITTKSNFSPLLC
+59 DITTNSNFSPLLC

-81 IHSKNSNGFD
+81 INSKNSRGFD

-122 NTDKSIYSIN
+122 NIDKNIYSIN

-138 TKDQLDFYSSHLRN
+138 TKDQLDFYSTHLRN

-162 LLENNAKNF
+162 LLENNSKNF

-181 FSDQAFMMIAYYL
+181 FSDQAFMMLAYYL
-194 YSIKNPTDESA
+194 YSIKNPNDESSDS
-205 ELYKEFSDQILKMF
+205 YKEFSDQILKMF

-225 IYECSLDE
+225 IYDCSLDE
-233 ICKVVLSLNLLY
+233 VCKVLLSLNILY
-245 SYSDNNNEELKD
+245 SYNDNNKDELKD
-257 LIIDLSD
+257 LIIDLAD
-264 YAMGKFDEK
+264 YAMCKFDEK

-297 KIISFSEKTT
+297 KILTFSEKTT

-317 DEEKGAFYK
+317 DEDKGAFYK

-341 FYVLAFIIYQNI
+341 FYILAFIIYQNI
-353 ISNSTEYKL
+353 INSSNEYKT
-362 MISTVYKKFIINSGL
+362 MISTIYKKFIINSGL

-415 TPDSTGSAPIFNK
+415 TPDSTGVAPIFNK

-435 KDSFSVGKSSFDSYR
+435 KDSFSISKNTFDSYR

-460 LFKDEYMDELGLL
+460 LFKDEYMDELNLLEDITPSNVEAIPSSEEPTRNTTSSSDTTVESKDVIETLSDTSVEILDIIPDDEIFNENVEEILL
-473 DGDIPS
+473 DNL
-479 INNDSLL
+479 INSD
-486 RSESEDNIEDF
+486 ESN
-497 PDEIVET
+497 
-504 EESDKYDEYDK
+504 K
-515 LERSK
+515 
-520 EIIETEQ
+520 
-527 IIEAPMESAE
+527 
-537 VIDIIVE
+537 
-544 DVIVDEPSREIPVQ
+544 
-558 GLDISIEDIIEP
+558 
-570 DEN
+570 N

>member
-1 MKNLRYIGPFFRMN
+1 MRYIGPFFRMN

-36 IVLNSRCGL
+36 IVLNSKCGL

-59 DITTKSNFSPLLC
+59 DITTNSNFSPLLC

-113 LLDYYRSFE
+113 LLDYYRGFE
-122 NTDKSIYSIN
+122 NIDKSIYSIN

-138 TKDQLDFYSSHLRN
+138 AKDQLDFYSTHLRN

-162 LLENNAKNF
+162 ILENNAKNF

-181 FSDQAFMMIAYYL
+181 FSDQSFMMIAYYL
-194 YSIKNPTDESA
+194 YSIKNPSDESSD
-205 ELYKEFSDQILKMF
+205 LYKEFSEQILKMF

-225 IYECSLDE
+225 IYDCSLDE
-233 ICKVVLSLNLLY
+233 ICKVLLSLNVLY
-245 SYSDNNNEELKD
+245 SYNYNNYELND
-257 LIIDLSD
+257 LILDLTD
-264 YAMGKFDEK
+264 YAMCKFDEK
-273 DYYIDSLDTASLC
+273 DYYTDSLDTASLC
-286 SIVLTLSYKHT
+286 CIVLTLSYKHT
-297 KIISFSEKTT
+297 KILTFSEKTT

-317 DEEKGAFYK
+317 DDDKGAFYK

-341 FYVLAFIIYQNI
+341 FYILAFITYQNTI
-353 ISNSTEYKL
+353 NNSNEYRM
-362 MISTVYKKFIINSGL
+362 MISTIYKKFIINSGL

-415 TPDSTGSAPIFNK
+415 TPDSTGIAPIFNK
-428 YVTYNKR
+428 YITYNKR
-435 KDSFSVGKSSFDSYR
+435 KDSFSISKNTFDSYR
-450 NFLNFFLIIH
+450 NFLNFFLLIH
-460 LFKDEYMDELGLL
+460 LFKSEYMDELGLL
-473 DGDIPS
+473 ENNVISIPEVRTS
-479 INNDSLL
+479 QEEFIDTYMVS
-486 RSESEDNIEDF
+486 SD
-497 PDEIVET
+497 VTTET
-504 EESDKYDEYDK
+504 EK
-515 LERSK
+515 
-520 EIIETEQ
+520 T
-527 IIEAPMESAE
+527 
-537 VIDIIVE
+537 
-544 DVIVDEPSREIPVQ
+544 
-558 GLDISIEDIIEP
+558 IEDIETKVNISTDVVDTVP
-570 DEN
+570 IDKVVDENPIEIQVTSLNKSDENN

>member
-1 MKNLRYIGPFFRMN
+1 MRYIGPFFRMN

-59 DITTKSNFSPLLC
+59 DITTNSNFSPLLC

-122 NTDKSIYSIN
+122 NIDKNIYSIN

-138 TKDQLDFYSSHLRN
+138 TKDQLDFYSTHLRN
-152 REGVFVDKKN
+152 SEGVFADKKN
-162 LLENNAKNF
+162 LLENNSKNF

-181 FSDQAFMMIAYYL
+181 FSDQAFMMLAYYL
-194 YSIKNPTDESA
+194 YSIKNLNDESS
-205 ELYKEFSDQILKMF
+205 ELYKEFSNQILKMF

-225 IYECSLDE
+225 IYDCSLDE
-233 ICKVVLSLNLLY
+233 ICKVLLSLNILY
-245 SYSDNNNEELKD
+245 NYNDNNNDELKD
-257 LIIDLSD
+257 LIIDLAD
-264 YAMGKFDEK
+264 YAMCKFDEK

-297 KIISFSEKTT
+297 KILTFSEKTT

-341 FYVLAFIIYQNI
+341 FYILAFIIYQNI
-353 ISNSTEYKL
+353 ISTSNEYKV
-362 MISTVYKKFIINSGL
+362 MISTIYKKFVINSGL

-401 DMVDESYFRMPNIP
+401 DMVDETYFRMPNIP
-415 TPDSTGSAPIFNK
+415 TPESTGNAPIFNK
-428 YVTYNKR
+428 YITYNKR
-435 KDSFSVGKSSFDSYR
+435 KDSFSVSKNTFDSYR
-450 NFLNFFLIIH
+450 NFLNFFLLIH
-460 LFKDEYMDELGLL
+460 FFKDEYMDELGLL
-473 DGDIPS
+473 DDKSTTVTDISPLQEES
-479 INNDSLL
+479 I
-486 RSESEDNIEDF
+486 RNIDTTS
-497 PDEIVET
+497 DVSIET
-504 EESDKYDEYDK
+504 EETIKNPVDS
-515 LERSK
+515 SV
-520 EIIETEQ
+520 
-527 IIEAPMESAE
+527 E
-537 VIDIIVE
+537 VIDIIPE
-544 DVIVDEPSREIPVQ
+544 EVIVNETVKEMPVQ
-558 GLDISIEDIIEP
+558 GLDASREDTIESDK
-570 DEN
+570 N

>member
-181 FSDQAFMMIAYYL
+181 FSDQAFMMLAYYL
-194 YSIKNPTDESA
+194 YSIKNPNDESA

-225 IYECSLDE
+225 IYDCSLDE

-245 SYSDNNNEELKD
+245 SYSDGDNEELKD

-297 KIISFSEKTT
+297 KIITFSEKTT

-341 FYVLAFIIYQNI
+341 FYVLAFITYQNI

-415 TPDSTGSAPIFNK
+415 TPDSTGNAPIFNK

-473 DGDIPS
+473 DGDIPP
-479 INNDSLL
+479 INNDDLL
-486 RSESEDNIEDF
+486 RNEPKDDIDT
-497 PDEIVET
+497 PLDEIVES
-504 EESDKYDEYDK
+504 EEDDEIDN
-515 LERSK
+515 LDRSN
-520 EIIETEQ
+520 ETIEAEE
-527 IIEAPMESAE
+527 IIEAPIESSE
-537 VIDIIVE
+537 VIEITVEEVIIE
-544 DVIVDEPSREIPVQ
+544 EPTKEIPAQ
-558 GLDISIEDIIEP
+558 SLNIPIEDIIES

>member
-59 DITTKSNFSPLLC
+59 DITTNSNFSPLLC

-122 NTDKSIYSIN
+122 NIDKSIYSIN

-138 TKDQLDFYSSHLRN
+138 AKDQLDFYSTHLRN

-162 LLENNAKNF
+162 ILENNAKNF

-194 YSIKNPTDESA
+194 YSIKNPNDESSD
-205 ELYKEFSDQILKMF
+205 LYKEFSEQILRMF

-225 IYECSLDE
+225 IYDCSLDE
-233 ICKVVLSLNLLY
+233 ICKVLLSLNILY
-245 SYSDNNNEELKD
+245 SYNDNNAELKD
-257 LIIDLSD
+257 LIIDLAD
-264 YAMGKFDEK
+264 YAMCKFDEK
-273 DYYIDSLDTASLC
+273 DYYINSLDTASLC

-297 KIISFSEKTT
+297 KILTFSEKTT

-317 DEEKGAFYK
+317 DEDKGAFYK

-341 FYVLAFIIYQNI
+341 FYILAFIIYQNI
-353 ISNSTEYKL
+353 ISNSNEYRM
-362 MISTVYKKFIINSGL
+362 MISTIYKKFIINSGL

-396 TLNSN
+396 SLNSK

-415 TPDSTGSAPIFNK
+415 TPDSTGVAPIFNK
-428 YVTYNKR
+428 YITYNKR
-435 KDSFSVGKSSFDSYR
+435 KDSFSISKNTFDSYR
-450 NFLNFFLIIH
+450 NFLNFFLLIH

-473 DGDIPS
+473 EDSMLSTSEVRSSQEES
-479 INNDSLL
+479 INTVIESSDS
-486 RSESEDNIEDF
+486 ITT
-497 PDEIVET
+497 T
-504 EESDKYDEYDK
+504 EK
-515 LERSK
+515 
-520 EIIETEQ
+520 IIETQ
-527 IIEAPMESAE
+527 DNTSTE
-537 VIDIIVE
+537 VVDIVPEDIIVNE
-544 DVIVDEPSREIPVQ
+544 NSVERQSTPLSK
-558 GLDISIEDIIEP
+558 P
-570 DEN
+570 DENNPETNKN

>member
-59 DITTKSNFSPLLC
+59 DITTNSNFSPLLC

-122 NTDKSIYSIN
+122 NIDKSIYSIN

-138 TKDQLDFYSSHLRN
+138 AKEQLDFYSTHLRN

-162 LLENNAKNF
+162 ILENNAKNF
-171 NLVDKDKKFK
+171 NLVDKDNKFK

-194 YSIKNPTDESA
+194 YSIKNPNDESSD
-205 ELYKEFSDQILKMF
+205 LYKEFSEQILRMF

-225 IYECSLDE
+225 IYDCSLDE
-233 ICKVVLSLNLLY
+233 ICKVLLSLNILY
-245 SYSDNNNEELKD
+245 SYNDNNAELKD
-257 LIIDLSD
+257 LIIDLAD
-264 YAMGKFDEK
+264 YAMCKFDEK
-273 DYYIDSLDTASLC
+273 DYYINSLDTASLC

-297 KIISFSEKTT
+297 KIMTFSEKTT

-317 DEEKGAFYK
+317 DEDKGAFYK

-341 FYVLAFIIYQNI
+341 FYILAFIIYQNI
-353 ISNSTEYKL
+353 ISNSNEYRM
-362 MISTVYKKFIINSGL
+362 MISTIYKKFIINSGL

-396 TLNSN
+396 SLNSN

-415 TPDSTGSAPIFNK
+415 TPDSTGVAPIFNK
-428 YVTYNKR
+428 YITYNKR
-435 KDSFSVGKSSFDSYR
+435 KDSFSISKNTFDSYR
-450 NFLNFFLIIH
+450 NFLNFFLLIH
-460 LFKDEYMDELGLL
+460 LFKDEYMDELGVLEDSIL
-473 DGDIPS
+473 STSEVRSSQEES
-479 INNDSLL
+479 INTVTESSDS
-486 RSESEDNIEDF
+486 ITT
-497 PDEIVET
+497 T
-504 EESDKYDEYDK
+504 EK
-515 LERSK
+515 
-520 EIIETEQ
+520 IIETQDNTSTKVVDIVPE
-527 IIEAPMESAE
+527 
-537 VIDIIVE
+537 DIIVNE
-544 DVIVDEPSREIPVQ
+544 NSVEIQSRLLSKPN
-558 GLDISIEDIIEP
+558 
-570 DEN
+570 ENNPETNKN